1 MAKSLFSLKAIKGWQ
16 HSITGKITQ
25 FLLAGIVI
33 AFSAGAFTNWSL
45 IDNFSYQQWVQR
57 AEANAQI
64 MTYIIR
70 NVYTTVSVETSDA
83 GQISRIVSDRQIGDT
98 DSIMQTGY
106 NPVDVLALASVQTHS
121 PTWLFL
127 YTPEK
132 GFVGINNKS
141 EEGDG
146 IISFPGRL
154 PRDVLGNYYVGFAQI
169 NGEECFISAVPI
181 LTPSGEI
188 LGSLISSIG
197 KKSDLYATYDAMLKK
212 SSIIFVLILLVT
224 LALVTMF
231 MRRLFRPVP
240 LLINSLTR
248 IAHEETDC
256 ITPYLDQ
263 DDEIGHLAGA
273 IEKLRVAMK
282 ERGYL
287 QRMHEMSQKM
297 EHMAHHDS
305 LTGLPNRVSFGQ
317 ALDKRVSEIHQ
328 DEKPFNLLLIDL
340 DNFKPVNDT
349 FGHKAGD
356 ELLISV
362 AQRLQLLLGP
372 NDIAARLGGDEFA
385 ILQHVSDNAI
395 KEANRLAK
403 RIIRA
408 LSTPFTWSTHTF
420 SISCSIGITTAP
432 YQGNNTST
440 LMINAD
446 LAMYASKHHG
456 RGCFHFFEDGMVM
469 KHTHSLFINQEIIDG
484 IDNKEFELHYQPI
497 INLEDE
503 SVYGYES
510 LIRWNH
516 PTKGLIYPDYFIN
529 IAENSGLIVRL
540 GEWIIRQSCEA
551 AAKWPERIRVAVNIS
566 AYQLHSPGLVDG
578 IKDALRISQLSAER
592 LEIEITE
599 SEKLDK
605 SIALPVLQEIR
616 SLGIEIAMDD
626 LGTGYA
632 ALDYLLIYPFTRIKI
647 ARTLVDK
654 LQQDNASQYLI
665 VMLIQFAH
673 KYNMS
678 VTAEGVE
685 TAQQRDILR
694 DIECQN
700 VQGYFFS
707 YPLRERE
714 VLSAF
719 AKEVIEEGLCNV

>member
-1 MAKSLFSLKAIKGWQ
+1 TNCLEIQGASL
-16 HSITGKITQ
+16 
-25 FLLAGIVI
+25 
-33 AFSAGAFTNWSL
+33 
-45 IDNFSYQQWVQR
+45 
-57 AEANAQI
+57 
-64 MTYIIR
+64 
-70 NVYTTVSVETSDA
+70 
-83 GQISRIVSDRQIGDT
+83 
-98 DSIMQTGY
+98 
-106 NPVDVLALASVQTHS
+106 
-121 PTWLFL
+121 
-127 YTPEK
+127 
-132 GFVGINNKS
+132 
-141 EEGDG
+141 
-146 IISFPGRL
+146 
-154 PRDVLGNYYVGFAQI
+154 
-169 NGEECFISAVPI
+169 
-181 LTPSGEI
+181 
-188 LGSLISSIG
+188 
-197 KKSDLYATYDAMLKK
+197 
-212 SSIIFVLILLVT
+212 
-224 LALVTMF
+224 
-231 MRRLFRPVP
+231 
-240 LLINSLTR
+240 
-248 IAHEETDC
+248 
-256 ITPYLDQ
+256 
-263 DDEIGHLAGA
+263 
-273 IEKLRVAMK
+273 
-282 ERGYL
+282 
-287 QRMHEMSQKM
+287 
-297 EHMAHHDS
+297 
-305 LTGLPNRVSFGQ
+305 
-317 ALDKRVSEIHQ
+317 
-328 DEKPFNLLLIDL
+328 
-340 DNFKPVNDT
+340 
-349 FGHKAGD
+349 
-356 ELLISV
+356 
-362 AQRLQLLLGP
+362 
-372 NDIAARLGGDEFA
+372 
-385 ILQHVSDNAI
+385 
-395 KEANRLAK
+395 
-403 RIIRA
+403 
-408 LSTPFTWSTHTF
+408 
-420 SISCSIGITTAP
+420 
-432 YQGNNTST
+432 
-440 LMINAD
+440 
-446 LAMYASKHHG
+446 
-456 RGCFHFFEDGMVM
+456 
-469 KHTHSLFINQEIIDG
+469 
-484 IDNKEFELHYQPI
+484 
-497 INLEDE
+497 E

-566 AYQLHSPGLVDG
+566 AYQLHSPGLVDV